1 MELYVGMDVSLKETS
16 ICVVDGSGE
25 IVSEG
30 TVISEP
36 SAIAEFVKAT
46 AAGAVRIG
54 LETGPT
60 TTWLWHELRALGLPV
75 ICIDARHAKAAL
87 SLQIN
92 KSDRNDAVGLAR
104 IMQCGWYK
112 EVQVKSVACHEIR
125 SVLNSRALL
134 VRIKRDL
141 GNQIRGLLKNL
152 GLVIG
157 KAQGNVF
164 TRRVEELVAENPYL
178 QQAVRP
184 LLAVREKVSRE
195 IAGLDRKLL
204 SLTRGHQDSRR
215 LMTVPGIGPITA
227 LAFCAAIDDPARFRR
242 SRSVGAYF
250 GLTPRRHASGE
261 VDWSGRI
268 SKCGDTMVR
277 SYLFEAA
284 GVLLTRVPQWCALK
298 AWGLRLA
305 KRIGFKKAKVAVA
318 RKLAL
323 RAAYAAPQGPRSTL
337 SLHRMWRDGTDFI
350 WSTKEAAA

>member
-16 ICVVDGSGE
+16 ICVVDGRGE

-36 SAIAEFVKAT
+36 SAIATFIEAKAV
-46 AAGAVRIG
+46 GALRIG

-87 SLQIN
+87 SMQIN

-112 EVQVKSVACHEIR
+112 EVQVKSVSCHEIR
-125 SVLNSRALL
+125 AVLNSRAQL
-134 VRIKRDL
+134 VKIKRDL
-141 GNQIRGLLKNL
+141 ENQIRGLLKNL
-152 GLVIG
+152 GLIIG
-157 KAQGNVF
+157 KAGGTVF
-164 TRRVEELVAENPYL
+164 ARRVEELLGGQGLLWE
-178 QQAVRP
+178 AVRP
-184 LLAVREKVSRE
+184 LLAVREIVRRE
-195 IAGLDRKLL
+195 IAGLYRKLL
-204 SLTRGHQDSRR
+204 GLARNDVDSRR
-215 LMTVPGIGPITA
+215 SMTVPGIGPITA
-227 LAFCAAIDDPARFRR
+227 LAFYAAVDDPARFRR

-250 GLTPRRHASGE
+250 GLTPRRFASGE
-261 VDWSGRI
+261 VDWTGRI

-284 GVLLTRVPQWCALK
+284 GVLLTRVPQWCKLK
-298 AWGLRLA
+298 AWGHRLW
-305 KRIGFKKAKVAVA
+305 KRIGFKKAKIAVA
-318 RKLAL
+318 RKLAVI
-323 RAAYAAPQGPRSTL
+323 
-337 SLHRMWRDGTDFI
+337 LHRMWRDGTDFI

>member
-1 MELYVGMDVSLKETS
+1 MERYVGMDVSLKETS
-16 ICVVDGSGE
+16 ICVVDGSGK
-25 IVSEG
+25 IMCEG

-36 SAIAEFVKAT
+36 AAIAGFVKAK
-46 AAGAVRIG
+46 AAGALRIG

-104 IMQCGWYK
+104 IMQAGWYK
-112 EVQVKSVACHEIR
+112 EVQVKRLACHEVR
-125 SVLNSRALL
+125 AVLNSRALL
-134 VRIKRDL
+134 VKIKRDL

-152 GLVIG
+152 GLIIG

-164 TRRVEELVAENPYL
+164 SRRVDELIAEHPHL

-184 LLAVREKVSRE
+184 LLAVRERVARE
-195 IAGLDRKLL
+195 IADLDRKLL
-204 SLTRGHQDSRR
+204 ALARDDKESRR
-215 LMTVPGIGPITA
+215 FMTVPSIGPITA
-227 LAFCAAIDDPARFRR
+227 LAYYAAVDDPTRFQR

-268 SKCGDTMVR
+268 SKCGDAMVR

-284 GVLLTRVPQWCALK
+284 GVLLTRVPHWCALK
-298 AWGLRLA
+298 AWGLSLA

-318 RKLAL
+318 RKLAVI
-323 RAAYAAPQGPRSTL
+323 
-337 SLHRMWRDGTDFI
+337 LHRMWRDKTDFQ
-350 WSTKEAAA
+350 WSAKEATA